1 MQPQTPVNSAQTAK
15 TTAPAG
21 PSPRVTASAVTA
33 LQGRVARVVGS
44 GTLESAP
51 FSYHH

>member
-1 MQPQTPVNSAQTAK
+1 MQPQTPAKTARTKAAAPATAK
-15 TTAPAG
+15 VNT
-21 PSPRVTASAVTA
+21 SAVTA

-44 GTLESAP
+44 GTLDSAP

>member
-1 MQPQTPVNSAQTAK
+1 MQPLSPVKSAQTTKAP
-15 TTAPAG
+15 TPAG
-21 PSPRVTASAVTA
+21 PKVTAPAVTA

>member
-1 MQPQTPVNSAQTAK
+1 MQPQTPAK
-15 TTAPAG
+15 TTRTKAAAPAAAK
-21 PSPRVTASAVTA
+21 VTASAVTA

-44 GTLESAP
+44 GALDSAP

>member
-1 MQPQTPVNSAQTAK
+1 MQSQAPVKTAQTTKAA
-15 TTAPAG
+15 APA
-21 PSPRVTASAVTA
+21 PKVNAQAVTA

-44 GTLESAP
+44 GTLDSAP